1 MQNLGIIGSNFVADW
16 LCDAVKLSAGIRSHA
31 VYSRT
36 AERGNEFAAKHGIP
50 NVYTDLEAFLSSDID
65 AVYIASP
72 NFLHFPQAMAAMEHG
87 KHVLVEKPAALSAA
101 QFAEM
106 RDCAKKNGVVLIEA
120 MRPAHDEALAAIR
133 ESLGKIGTV
142 RRAVLEFCQYSS
154 RYDKFR
160 AGEVMNAFN
169 PALGNAAVMDI
180 GVYAIEVA
188 VLLFGSPKDI
198 LSRSVILHNGMEG
211 MGTAFLDY
219 PAVPGTNL
227 RQNSGFGGAQSHDGE
242 VPAFQVEIVYSK
254 ITHSVTP
261 SVITGE
267 DGSLKLGKLST
278 LDSLTYCPRGG
289 EETVIFEGRE
299 DGTDGNMVYEV
310 ADFVKMIA
318 GDMDAAPYQDATAET
333 LRIIDEI
340 RRQNGIEFR

>member
-198 LSRSVILHNGMEG
+198 FSRSVILHNGMEG
-211 MGTAFLDY
+211 MGTTFLNY
-219 PAVPGTNL
+219 GT
-227 RQNSGFGGAQSHDGE
+227 H
-242 VPAFQVEIVYSK
+242 QVEIVYSK

>member
-211 MGTAFLDY
+211 MGTTFLNY
-219 PAVPGTNL
+219 GT
-227 RQNSGFGGAQSHDGE
+227 H
-242 VPAFQVEIVYSK
+242 QVEIVYSK

>member
-1 MQNLGIIGSNFVADW
+1 MLNLGIIGSNFVADW
-16 LCDAVKLSAGIRSHA
+16 LCNAVDLSDGIRNHA

-36 AERGNEFAAKHGIP
+36 TERGNEFAGKHGIP
-50 NVYTDLEAFLSSDID
+50 HVYTDLEAFLSSDID

-87 KHVLVEKPAALSAA
+87 KHVLVEKPAALTAA

-106 RDCAKKNGVVLIEA
+106 RDCAKKNNVILIEA
-120 MRPAHDEALAAIR
+120 MRPAHDEALATIR
-133 ESLGKIGTV
+133 ENLANIGTV

-198 LSRSVILHNGMEG
+198 VSRSVILHNGMEG
-211 MGTAFLDY
+211 MGTTFLDY
-219 PAVPGTNL
+219 GT
-227 RQNSGFGGAQSHDGE
+227 H
-242 VPAFQVEIVYSK
+242 QVEIVYSK

-289 EETVIFEGRE
+289 EEVVIFEGRE

-310 ADFVKMIA
+310 ANFVKMIA
-318 GDMDAAPYQDATAET
+318 GTADAAPYQDATAET
-333 LRIIDEI
+333 LKIIDEI
-340 RRQNGIEFR
+340 RRQNNIEFR